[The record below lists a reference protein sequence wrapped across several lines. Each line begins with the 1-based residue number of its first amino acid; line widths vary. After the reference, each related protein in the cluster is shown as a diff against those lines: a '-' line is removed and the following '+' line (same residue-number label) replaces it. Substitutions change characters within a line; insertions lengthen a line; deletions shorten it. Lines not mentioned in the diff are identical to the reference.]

1 MKYFSSKFIKYY
13 ISEDD
18 DDKLYLG
25 IQLNPSPKIEKN
37 NSEFNQIIDILKNE
51 FINNKSDSNDYW
63 NIWLYLSDK
72 CTLTNKKIKDLTKE
86 EEIDFYNN
94 INHEVNIVFDEFSV
108 ILNRFK
114 SLLNIIS

>member
-1 MKYFSSKFIKYY
+1 M
-13 ISEDD
+13 
-18 DDKLYLG
+18 
-25 IQLNPSPKIEKN
+25 
-37 NSEFNQIIDILKNE
+37 
-51 FINNKSDSNDYW
+51 
-63 NIWLYLSDK
+63 
-72 CTLTNKKIKDLTKE
+72 KKIKDLTKE